1 MSAQNFDV
9 SQINTGD
16 ARKVAWEKEID
27 LVAPGNSD
35 WLLVPDE
42 VQGLTVTLSFTGG
55 GSGKVQS
62 TTDKVDTVKTG
73 SPVAVDWPLGE
84 VSSSTQ
90 DFCLPVTAI
99 RAVQIN
105 AGTLKMTARAQ

>member
-1 MSAQNFDV
+1 MAYKEMDV
-9 SQINTGD
+9 CGENTGD
-16 ARKVAWEKEID
+16 ARKVAWEKEVN
-27 LVAPGNSD
+27 LVASGNSD
-35 WLLVPDE
+35 WILVPDE
-42 VQGLTVTLSFTGG
+42 VQGLSVTLSFTGG
-55 GSGKVQS
+55 GSGKMQS
-62 TTDKVDTVKTG
+62 TTDKLDTVKNG

-84 VSSSTQ
+84 VSSNTQ